1 MRCAM
6 SPPPIPSGW
15 QRLIGVSGLD
25 VGARDLPSWE
35 SPPVDESNSILLLSG
50 PPGAG
55 KTTVARL
62 LAERFELSVHVES
75 DAFFHFVRSGFIEP
89 WKHGSRP
96 QNDVVMRAISEAAA
110 SYAAGGYFTILDGIF
125 IPGFYF
131 EPMRDA
137 LASRGAMVSY
147 AILLPS
153 LPTITD
159 RVTRRVRQGAA
170 SPLPDEA
177 VAELHWQ
184 FFEESGAL
192 QRHVIDNGSRSPE
205 QTADEV
211 LARLHTGRLDTRM
224 T

>member
-1 MRCAM
+1 
-6 SPPPIPSGW
+6 
-15 QRLIGVSGLD
+15 
-25 VGARDLPSWE
+25 
-35 SPPVDESNSILLLSG
+35 VDEANSILLLSG
-50 PPGAG
+50 PPGSG

-62 LAERFELSVHVES
+62 LAERFERSVHVES

-96 QNDVVMRAISEAAA
+96 QNDVVMRAIGDAAA
-110 SYAAGGYFTILDGIF
+110 SYAEGGYFTILDGIF

-131 EPMRDA
+131 EPVRDA
-137 LASRGAMVSY
+137 LASRGSRVSY

-153 LPTITD
+153 LPTVTD
-159 RVTRRVRQGAA
+159 RATRRVRHGAA
-170 SPLPDEA
+170 SPLRDEA

-192 QRHVIDNGSRSPE
+192 QRHVIDNESQSPE
-205 QTADEV
+205 QTADDV
-211 LARLHTGRLDTRM
+211 LARLQRGQLDTRM